1 MSGIVLD
8 LQSTE
13 MLLAMFMVG
22 PEYNFNTSKLEG
34 TLEVIKPN
42 LLLLRWALEREK
54 LKHD

>member
-42 LLLLRWALEREK
+42 LLLLRWAQEREK